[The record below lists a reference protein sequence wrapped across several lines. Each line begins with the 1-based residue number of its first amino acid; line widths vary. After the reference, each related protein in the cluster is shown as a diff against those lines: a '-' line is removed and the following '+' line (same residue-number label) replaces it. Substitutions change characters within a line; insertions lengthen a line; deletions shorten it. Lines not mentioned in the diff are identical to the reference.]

1 MTIESGAFQKC
12 TGLTAITIPS
22 SVTSIASD
30 AFSGCTGLTT
40 LDIPS
45 SVTSI
50 GGGVFS
56 GCQSLTSVTVNWLE
70 PLAISYGM
78 WDDPI
83 FYNVPL
89 ENATLYVPSGTKEA
103 YEVADDWKDFGRILS
118 VVNVVENGNLEGE
131 PSNDWSSFWV
141 REWRTMEEPFLG
153 PANIVADPTN
163 ISNHCIKVVVRS
175 EAEAREAGNMIDD
188 GNGNYAPYESVFFVQ
203 SKQKF
208 ESGKV
213 LRLTM
218 RVKADREA
226 VIQTQAHQTPDI
238 YQYWQLFGDIEVTDT
253 WQTVVKEIDLTPE
266 ITQESNSQGMRTI
279 AFLLA
284 TVPEG
289 NVFYFDDIKLEYESW
304 IQKGD
309 LNNDGQVD
317 IYDVTVLID
326 IILEGDTTP
335 PYEMTQYD
343 HVAADMNND
352 NSIDIYDVTLLI
364 DTILDQK

>member
-1 MTIESGAFQKC
+1 MTSIGSSAFYEC
-12 TGLTAITIPS
+12 GGLTFITIPKK
-22 SVTSIASD
+22 
-30 AFSGCTGLTT
+30 
-40 LDIPS
+40 
-45 SVTSI
+45 VTSI
-50 GGGVFS
+50 GEYAFF
-56 GCQSLTSVTVNWLE
+56 GCSDLTAVTVENPA
-70 PLAISYGM
+70 PLTISANTFSNY
-78 WDDPI
+78 D
-83 FYNVPL
+83 Y
-89 ENATLYVPSGTKEA
+89 ASLYVPSGKKAA
-103 YEVADDWKDFGRILS
+103 YEATEVWQDFGRIVP

-163 ISNHCIKVVVRS
+163 ASNHCIKVVVRS

-266 ITQESNSQGMRTI
+266 ITQESNSQGMRTV

-289 NVFYFDDIKLEYESW
+289 NVFYFDDIKLEYESS

-343 HVAADMNND
+343 HLAADMNND